1 MALISVF
8 RQSTF
13 ARIGISILAFFILI
27 ALIGPYIAPY
37 NPWKT
42 ADSAEEILTP
52 PTLNHLLGTDELGR
66 DILSQIIYGAR
77 ISLLVGFTAAA
88 IAMLV
93 GTTVGVIAGYFGGK
107 LDAFLMRIVDVFL
120 SMPFLILAIVIVA
133 LFGRSLTNI
142 MLAIG
147 LTQWTRT
154 ARITRSQTLTVKE
167 RVFVLRARAVGGSHF
182 YLMRRHILPN
192 VLPLVF
198 ANTTLVISL
207 AILSEAF
214 LSFLGLGDPTK
225 FSWGITIRYAFQTGA
240 ASIGAW
246 WYFLPAGL
254 CIMIVVLS
262 FTFVSNA
269 LDEYFNPKLRSKRR
283 MI

>member
-1 MALISVF
+1 MVLIEVFKGSVF
-8 RQSTF
+8 GKLGLIT
-13 ARIGISILAFFILI
+13 LAFFVLV

-37 NPWKT
+37 DPWKT
-42 ADSAEEILTP
+42 GSSADEILSS
-52 PTLNHLLGTDELGR
+52 PTFSHPLGTDELGR

-77 ISLLVGFTAAA
+77 ISLLVGFASAS
-88 IAMLV
+88 IAMVV
-93 GTTVGVIAGYFGGK
+93 GTTIGVLAGYFGGK
-107 LDAFLMRIVDVFL
+107 LDALLMRVVDVFL
-120 SMPFLILAIVIVA
+120 SMPFLILAIVVVA
-133 LFGRSLTNI
+133 LLGRSLTNI

-167 RVFVLRARAVGGSHF
+167 RVFVLRGRALGATHF
-182 YLMRRHILPN
+182 YLMTRHILPN

-207 AILSEAF
+207 SILSEAF

-240 ASIGAW
+240 ASMGAW

-254 CIMIVVLS
+254 CIMVVVLS
-262 FTFVSNA
+262 FTFISNA
-269 LDEYFNPKLRSKRR
+269 LDEYFNPKLRSKKR